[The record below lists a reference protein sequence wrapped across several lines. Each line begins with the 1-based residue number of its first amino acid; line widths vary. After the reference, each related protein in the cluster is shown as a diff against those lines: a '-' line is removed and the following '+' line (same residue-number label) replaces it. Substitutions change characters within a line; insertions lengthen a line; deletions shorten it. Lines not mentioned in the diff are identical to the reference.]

1 MIDVIFH
8 QKVTSE
14 NIIIFSNKILF
25 IFKNVRIIYKFK
37 EVQSF
42 IIKKLNILR
51 LKSSNHLYR
60 YIYILTNKNK
70 REKNIST
77 TLKSVP

>member
-1 MIDVIFH
+1 
-8 QKVTSE
+8 VTSE

-42 IIKKLNILR
+42 IIKKFNIFR

>member
-60 YIYILTNKNK
+60 YIYIY
-70 REKNIST
+70 
-77 TLKSVP
+77 

>member
-60 YIYILTNKNK
+60 YIYIN
-70 REKNIST
+70 
-77 TLKSVP
+77 